1 MKRWMYSVATGLA
14 LMVVASQPGRLAGQ
28 QVSRLAEG
36 TEGRSAGF
44 AVRPV
49 VRSAE
54 QMDAA
59 TIMERNFLASKVT
72 GVRMEA
78 TMVLINDK
86 GQQRER
92 RNTTLV
98 ALQENGI
105 DSKFAVKFST
115 PADIRGTAFLQV
127 EHSEGD
133 DDLWIYLPALKKSR
147 RLVASNKKDSFVG
160 SDFSYGDV
168 SLPKVSKY
176 RHTLQRSEQIDGV
189 DCYVIE
195 SIPGDD
201 TVKANSG
208 YSKKITWVR
217 HDNFVEAK
225 VEYYDLAGRLLKTQ
239 RVMKPQ
245 VVDAKNNRWFPLS
258 REMTNHQTGHRT
270 TLNVL
275 KLDTNVPTPED
286 LFTTRYIERDV
297 P

>member
-1 MKRWMYSVATGLA
+1 MNRWMHAAAISLA
-14 LMVVASQPGRLAGQ
+14 FTAAVPRAFDGVPSQAGQ
-28 QVSRLAEG
+28 
-36 TEGRSAGF
+36 AGL
-44 AVRPV
+44 
-49 VRSAE
+49 
-54 QMDAA
+54 DAA
-59 TIMERNFLASKVT
+59 TIMERNFMASKVT

-78 TMVLINDK
+78 SMVLINGR

-92 RNTTLV
+92 RNTSLV
-98 ALQENGI
+98 ALQPNGI
-105 DSKFAVKFST
+105 DSKFAVRFST

-168 SLPKVSKY
+168 ALPKVANY
-176 RHTLQRSEQIDGV
+176 RHALQRTERMDGV

-195 SIPGDD
+195 SLPGDD

-208 YSKKITWVR
+208 YSRKITWVR
-217 HDNFVEAK
+217 SDNYVETK

-239 RVMKPQ
+239 RITRPQ
-245 VVDAKNNRWFPLS
+245 VVDAKNGRWFPLS

-275 KLDTNVPTPED
+275 RLETNVPTPDEM
-286 LFTTRYIERDV
+286 FTTRYIERN
-297 P
+297 

>member
-1 MKRWMYSVATGLA
+1 MKRLVYAAAISLMFTAAITGQQ
-14 LMVVASQPGRLAGQ
+14 ASGLAGQ
-28 QVSRLAEG
+28 QANKP
-36 TEGRSAGF
+36 AG
-44 AVRPV
+44 
-49 VRSAE
+49 
-54 QMDAA
+54 QLDAA
-59 TIMERNFLASKVT
+59 AIMERNFQASKVT
-72 GVRMEA
+72 GVRMDA
-78 TMVLINDK
+78 TMILINDK

-92 RNTTLV
+92 RNTTVV
-98 ALQENGI
+98 ALQENGV

-115 PADIRGTAFLQV
+115 PADIKGTAFLQV

-168 SLPKVSKY
+168 SLPKVAKY
-176 RHTLQRSEQIDGV
+176 RHALTRNERMDEV

-195 SIPGDD
+195 SLPGDD

-217 HDNFVEAK
+217 SDNFVETK

-239 RVMKPQ
+239 RVTKPQ
-245 VVDAKNNRWFPLS
+245 VVDAKAGRYFPML
-258 REMTNHQTGHRT
+258 REMTNHQTGHKT

-275 KLDTNVPTPED
+275 KLETNVPTPDE
-286 LFTTRYIERDV
+286 LFTTRYIERD
-297 P
+297 